1 MQQTELQNISEDR
14 MHRMHV
20 GLSFLEASILGDQGL
35 TQGPHFHHF
44 QKFDQRHRNF
54 SWPQHGAIIEHLPQ
68 PRWPNMAQLQQ
79 IPNVI
84 RQAFSQAAC
93 AQMLQQTLSPNN
105 KTLLLSDSLLN
116 RLMAIDGLICLRR
129 DQCFD

>member
-20 GLSFLEASILGDQGL
+20 GLSFLEASILEDQGL

-54 SWPQHGAIIEHLPQ
+54 SWPQHGAIVEHLLQ

-79 IPNVI
+79 IRNV

-93 AQMLQQTLSPNN
+93 AQMLQQTLSPNS
-105 KTLLLSDSLLN
+105 KTLLLSDPLLN

-129 DQCFD
+129 DKCFD